1 MKENATLIK
10 HFGPMYID
18 FNEYTPY
25 SGAISEN
32 FKININAHI

>member
-1 MKENATLIK
+1 
-10 HFGPMYID
+10 MYID

-32 FKININAHI
+32 FKININAHIQFDRGLPYS